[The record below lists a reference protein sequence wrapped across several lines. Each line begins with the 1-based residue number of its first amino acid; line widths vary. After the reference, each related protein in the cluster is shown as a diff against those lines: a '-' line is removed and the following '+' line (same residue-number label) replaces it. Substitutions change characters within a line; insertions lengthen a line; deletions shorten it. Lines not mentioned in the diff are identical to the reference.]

1 MCGVFRQLLC
11 HPDFKENFS
20 CTSKAILGTVYPTSY
35 SPGISHALQPW
46 SQAHGDTIAS
56 GSPPTDQGNTI
67 QVCAFSCQSELSSSS
82 ILTGTLGSRWI
93 LVGSLRKKIP
103 VEGTASALQSLGKSR
118 DTVERPRDCLGK
130 TRKILNLLFVGK
142 GLESDFV

>member
-93 LVGSLRKKIP
+93 LVGSLCKKIP
-103 VEGTASALQSLGKSR
+103 ERMASALQSLGKSR
-118 DTVERPRDCLGK
+118 DTVDRQRNCLGK